1 MAYIIFVNPTILS
14 STGMDFGAV
23 MVATCLSAAI
33 ETLIMGLWANYPFA
47 LAPRMGLNAFF
58 AFSIVLGMNIGWQ
71 VALTAVDG
79 ILFVL
84 PTLTKFRETIVN
96 EILETLKL
104 QQVQESASLLLLL
117 GL

>member
-1 MAYIIFVNPTILS
+1 
-14 STGMDFGAV
+14 

-96 EILETLKL
+96 EILETLNCNKCRNR
-104 QQVQESASLLLLL
+104 LLYCFYWVCRIKDYHP
-117 GL
+117 GP